1 MNLLF
6 FHTRFNSITR
16 CHKQWFC
23 QPESHSELI
32 MCPPQK
38 LSHTFFYDNW
48 THSRVHTGKK
58 TLIPDNLELL
68 SIIFNSSINAR
79 CIRSLH
85 IIGFIQEEISCN
97 LCSAKKNNNKIR
109 NKKKK
114 KKKMRLI
121 TNNNISSKDFPIIF
135 SNIFENQILHAVIKL
150 TSNQT
155 IFI

>member
-1 MNLLF
+1 MISIILKLNPVINQVTTVFSSFWSLTKRPIDQRGSLREYKNIIHESSIF
-6 FHTRFNSITR
+6 ITR

-58 TLIPDNLELL
+58 TLIPDNLKLL

-97 LCSAKKNNNKIR
+97 LC
-109 NKKKK
+109 
-114 KKKMRLI
+114 
-121 TNNNISSKDFPIIF
+121 
-135 SNIFENQILHAVIKL
+135 ILK
-150 TSNQT
+150 
-155 IFI
+155 